1 MVCTVTWGIIVT
13 VIILSI
19 ESSHIKRFN
28 DLTKRIIKLE
38 TLLEH
43 GKETQKGKESE
54 ASKGE
59 RPRS

>member
-1 MVCTVTWGIIVT
+1 MIAVVTWGIIVT

-19 ESSHIKRFN
+19 ETSHLKRFN

-43 GKETQKGKESE
+43 GKERKETKESE
-54 ASKGE
+54 ASKAE
-59 RPRS
+59 RRGS